1 MSESHRLRPSLS
13 GTYWHRN
20 PVYFLLSHFGT
31 GPVFLS
37 LFDPKPDYGFATAPR
52 DLANRLDDSG
62 CLRLIANRSKLV
74 VIPRAATSSPWSLWR
89 GRVRSP
95 VLGDHGGGFEE
106 LEAALGCTKV
116 TIRPSLVGIRAAAQG
131 RTTGTTA
138 REASQ
143 AHDIRLADRLAADEF
158 VLLQITYA
166 DADATPTDQKS
177 SLCAPEVVLLLRQD
191 MQDPDDALP
200 RRTVS
205 AC

>member
-1 MSESHRLRPSLS
+1 M
-13 GTYWHRN
+13 
-20 PVYFLLSHFGT
+20 
-31 GPVFLS
+31 
-37 LFDPKPDYGFATAPR
+37 
-52 DLANRLDDSG
+52 
-62 CLRLIANRSKLV
+62 
-74 VIPRAATSSPWSLWR
+74 
-89 GRVRSP
+89 
-95 VLGDHGGGFEE
+95 
-106 LEAALGCTKV
+106 
-116 TIRPSLVGIRAAAQG
+116 GIRAAAQG

-143 AHDIRLADRLAADEF
+143 AHDIHLADRLAADEF

-191 MQDPDDALP
+191 MQDPEYVDVLSPVLRQHLCSCLADHSDALP